1 MTDAVG
7 ESRRLDLPVAAA
19 RGFEKERE
27 RMVEEQ
33 LVRRGIRDP
42 GVLAAMRKVPRHCFV
57 DEALWDRAYGDH
69 PLPIGDDQTISQPYM
84 VGLMTQLLR
93 LSGAEK
99 VLEVGTGS
107 GYQTAVLAELSR
119 EVWSVERLPSLVLR
133 ALRVLQG
140 EGYTTI
146 RIRVANGT
154 EGWPDEAPFD
164 RILVTAGTPSIPP
177 PLLEQLA
184 EHGRMVIPVGG
195 LDAQTLTVVERVD
208 GETRVSTETGCVFV
222 KLIGKHAWEV

>member
-1 MTDAVG
+1 VIDTSDG
-7 ESRRLDLPVAAA
+7 RGLTVAAA
-19 RGFEKERE
+19 GGFEKERQ

-33 LVRRGIRDP
+33 LVRRGIRDS
-42 GVLAAMRKVPRHCFV
+42 GVLAAMRKVPRHRFI
-57 DEALWDRAYGDH
+57 DAALWDRAYGDH
-69 PLPIGDDQTISQPYM
+69 PLSIGEGQTISQPYM

-93 LSGAEK
+93 LTGAEK

-119 EVWSVERLPSLVLR
+119 QVYSIERLPSLVARALR
-133 ALRVLQG
+133 ALQE

-146 RIRVANGT
+146 RIRAANGT

-164 RILVTAGTPSIPP
+164 RILVTAGAPSIPP

-184 EHGRMVIPVGG
+184 EHGRMVVPVGG
-195 LDAQTLTVVERVD
+195 LDAQTLTVVERVN
-208 GETRVSTETGCVFV
+208 GETRVSTEAGCVFV

>member
-1 MTDAVG
+1 MIDMFG
-7 ESRRLDLPVAAA
+7 GRRRDLTVAADG
-19 RGFEKERE
+19 GFLKERE

-42 GVLAAMRKVPRHCFV
+42 GVLAAMRKVPRHRFV

-69 PLPIGDDQTISQPYM
+69 PLLIGEGQTISQPYM
-84 VGLMTQLLR
+84 VGLMTQLLQ
-93 LSGAEK
+93 LTGAEK

-119 EVWSVERLPSLVLR
+119 QVCSVERLPSLVTR
-133 ALRVLQG
+133 ALRVLQE
-140 EGYTTI
+140 EGYTTV
-146 RIRVANGT
+146 RIRAANGT

-184 EHGRMVIPVGG
+184 EPGRMVVPVGS
-195 LDAQTLTVVERVD
+195 LDAQTLTVVERVN
-208 GETRVSTETGCVFV
+208 GETRVSTEAGCVFV

>member
-1 MTDAVG
+1 MIDTSDG
-7 ESRRLDLPVAAA
+7 RGLTVAAA
-19 RGFEKERE
+19 GGFEKERQ

-33 LVRRGIRDP
+33 LVRRGIRDS
-42 GVLAAMRKVPRHCFV
+42 GVLAAMRKVPRHRFI
-57 DEALWDRAYGDH
+57 DAALWDRAYGDH
-69 PLPIGDDQTISQPYM
+69 PLSIGEGQTISQPYM

-93 LSGAEK
+93 LTGAEK

-119 EVWSVERLPSLVLR
+119 QVYSIERLPSLVARALR
-133 ALRVLQG
+133 ALQE

-146 RIRVANGT
+146 RIRAANGT

-164 RILVTAGTPSIPP
+164 RILVTAGAPSIPP

-184 EHGRMVIPVGG
+184 EHGRMVVPVGG
-195 LDAQTLTVVERVD
+195 LDAQTLTVVERVN
-208 GETRVSTETGCVFV
+208 GETRVSTEAGCVFV

>member
-1 MTDAVG
+1 MIDTSDG
-7 ESRRLDLPVAAA
+7 RGLTVAAA
-19 RGFEKERE
+19 GGFEKERQT
-27 RMVEEQ
+27 MVEEQ
-33 LVRRGIRDP
+33 LVRRGIHDS
-42 GVLAAMRKVPRHCFV
+42 GVLAAMRKVPRHRFV
-57 DEALWDRAYGDH
+57 DRALWDRAYGDH
-69 PLPIGDDQTISQPYM
+69 PLPIGEGQTISQPYM

-93 LSGAEK
+93 LTGTEK

-119 EVWSVERLPSLVLR
+119 QVCSIERLPSLVLR
-133 ALRVLQG
+133 ALRVLQE

-146 RIRVANGT
+146 RIRAANGT

-164 RILVTAGTPSIPP
+164 RILITAGAPSIPP

-184 EHGRMVIPVGG
+184 EHGRMVVPVGG
-195 LDAQTLTVVERVD
+195 LDAQTLTVVERVN
-208 GETRVSTETGCVFV
+208 GETRVSTEAGCVFV